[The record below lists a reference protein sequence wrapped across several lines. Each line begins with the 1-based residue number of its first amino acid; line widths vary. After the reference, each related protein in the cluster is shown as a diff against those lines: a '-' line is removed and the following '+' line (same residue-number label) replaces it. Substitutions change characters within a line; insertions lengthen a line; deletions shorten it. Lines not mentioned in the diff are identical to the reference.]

1 MKEKVCFVVQRY
13 GIEVNGGAELQC
25 RLFAE
30 HLNEYYDV
38 DVVTTKAI
46 SYMTWKD
53 EYVDD
58 SENINGV
65 NIHRFSVAKE
75 RNQDSFNSINGRF
88 MNEGLSIDEEQ
99 EWIDEQG
106 PYCPDMIDYI
116 RNHKD
121 EYKAFVF
128 FTYLYYPAVMGLP
141 LVSDKSIFIPEAH
154 NEPFLKMVAYR
165 RLFYRPRAFF
175 FNTEEERYFVQ
186 RKFKNYYI
194 PSDIGGIGIDIPID
208 TDADRFKNKYSL
220 DNYIIYAGR
229 IDENKGCDK
238 LFEYFIEYKKRNEGD
253 IKLVLM
259 GKAVID
265 IPERDDIISLG
276 FVDES
281 DKIDGM
287 AGARLLVLPSKY
299 ESLSMVVLEAMSVKT
314 PVMVNGQCD
323 VLKGHCVKSN
333 GAFYYNNYFEFEGQ
347 INYILDNNDVVDKM
361 CKNALEYVENNY
373 KWDVVTKKLTKLIE
387 EI

>member
-121 EYKAFVF
+121 EYKAGVF
-128 FTYLYYPAVMGLP
+128 CT
-141 LVSDKSIFIPEAH
+141 
-154 NEPFLKMVAYR
+154 
-165 RLFYRPRAFF
+165 
-175 FNTEEERYFVQ
+175 
-186 RKFKNYYI
+186 
-194 PSDIGGIGIDIPID
+194 
-208 TDADRFKNKYSL
+208 
-220 DNYIIYAGR
+220 
-229 IDENKGCDK
+229 
-238 LFEYFIEYKKRNEGD
+238 
-253 IKLVLM
+253 
-259 GKAVID
+259 
-265 IPERDDIISLG
+265 
-276 FVDES
+276 
-281 DKIDGM
+281 
-287 AGARLLVLPSKY
+287 
-299 ESLSMVVLEAMSVKT
+299 
-314 PVMVNGQCD
+314 
-323 VLKGHCVKSN
+323 
-333 GAFYYNNYFEFEGQ
+333 
-347 INYILDNNDVVDKM
+347 
-361 CKNALEYVENNY
+361 
-373 KWDVVTKKLTKLIE
+373 
-387 EI
+387 